1 MTTHKVLVTGISG
14 FVGPYLAR
22 QLLDAGNEVYGFV
35 VLRAD
40 SRQPR
45 RLIEMGVMSEVH
57 LVYGDITN
65 LSSVISAIHEV
76 QPDWVFHLA
85 SQSFVPQSFKDP
97 VGTFRTNCLGTQNL
111 LEAIRL
117 RSPEARVVY
126 AGSSEEYGLQISS
139 EDHLKNM
146 ENKYGVI
153 EPPPR
158 EIPELPINEEGLMRP
173 MSPYATSK
181 VYGDYAFRNYHVTY
195 GLDTVV
201 SRAFNHEGA
210 GRGHNFVTSTITRQ
224 LVSMHSGEQDVMQ
237 IGDIHTFRDWS
248 HVKDIVDGYVLL
260 AEKARPGSNYVQGS
274 MRCNSVLSYILY
286 TISSLG
292 YIIESIFNVKG
303 EKKIIDPLE
312 KTNIKMGPAIIQSTI
327 LDQMLLSN
335 KISYELYDGGLIVQT
350 NKRNFKI
357 QFDPKK
363 FRPSD
368 VPVLLSN
375 VDKAKKLGY
384 VVKKSLLDIINDQV
398 NYYLDSSNRTN
409 IISDAR

>member
-1 MTTHKVLVTGISG
+1 MTTHKVLITGISG

-22 QLLDAGNEVYGFV
+22 RLLDAGNEVYGFV

-40 SRQPR
+40 SRKPR
-45 RLIEMGVMSEVH
+45 RLIEMDIMSEVH

-65 LSSVISAIHEV
+65 LSSVISTVHEV

-111 LEAIRL
+111 LEAVRL
-117 RSPEARVVY
+117 RNPEARVVY
-126 AGSSEEYGLQISS
+126 AGSSEEYGLQIIS

-224 LVSMHSGEQDVMQ
+224 LVSMHCGEQDIMQ

-260 AEKARPGSNYVQGS
+260 AEKARPGSTYVQGS

-286 TISSLG
+286 TITSLG
-292 YIIESIFNVKG
+292 YVIESIYYVKG
-303 EKKIIDPLE
+303 DKKMVNPLE
-312 KTNIKMGPAIIQSTI
+312 KTDIKMGPATIQSTI

-335 KISYELYDGGLIVQT
+335 AISYELYDGGLVVQT
-350 NKRNFKI
+350 DKRNFKI

-384 VVKKSLLDIINDQV
+384 VVKKSLMDIINDQV